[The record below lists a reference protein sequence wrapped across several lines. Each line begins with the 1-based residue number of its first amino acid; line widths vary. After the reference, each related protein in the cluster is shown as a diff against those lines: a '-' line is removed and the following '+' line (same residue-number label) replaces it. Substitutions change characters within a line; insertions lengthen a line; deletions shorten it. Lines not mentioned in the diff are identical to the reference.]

1 METVITAA
9 LDDLAPVR
17 CRRRRQS
24 KPVSRWLSRDAVD
37 AKRRRRQLERRWLR
51 TRDEKDRVAYRR
63 ACRSA
68 NATINEARRAHFS
81 DQLSKATNSTERWR
95 TVKTLLHSNQNKSLL
110 SDTEC
115 DSLRNSFS
123 QFFTDKIS
131 DIKQAVARDPNPCS
145 IPPSPE
151 LINAGPVLVDLAP
164 VTPAEVLKIINT
176 VPPKSSRLD
185 YVPTSLIKSCSFVF
199 ADLISG
205 LANRTFTQ
213 GCFPGKFKSAV
224 VKPLLKKPGLDVNSP
239 SNYRPISNLNNI
251 SKILERL
258 FLSRLNS
265 HVIKSPH
272 FSHLQSA

>member
-1 METVITAA
+1 M
-9 LDDLAPVR
+9 
-17 CRRRRQS
+17 
-24 KPVSRWLSRDAVD
+24 
-37 AKRRRRQLERRWLR
+37 
-51 TRDEKDRVAYRR
+51 
-63 ACRSA
+63 
-68 NATINEARRAHFS
+68 
-81 DQLSKATNSTERWR
+81 
-95 TVKTLLHSNQNKSLL
+95 LH
-110 SDTEC
+110 C
-115 DSLRNSFS
+115 DSLCNSFC

-151 LINAGPVLVDLAP
+151 LVNAGPVLVDLAP

-176 VPPKSSRLD
+176 VLPKSSRLD

-239 SNYRPISNLNNI
+239 SSYRPISNLNNI
-251 SKILERL
+251 AKILERL

-265 HVIKSPH
+265 HIIKSPH
-272 FSHLQSA
+272 FNRLQSAYRKMHSCETALCKTLNDIICLLTMENVQY